1 MSLLYSEQR
10 ENAFLL
16 LLIGVLSIGLALF
29 AGRLATFMVPEA
41 QLVDTDKK
49 AVTFVLAPELKPAP
63 KPELKPAIKPEPKP
77 ATKPEP
83 KPATKPKPKPAS
95 TNNAQS
101 TRSKTENDAQSL
113 NSMFNS
119 SLGGSSDVVVAGPSN
134 LTSPEVKKTQQSAS
148 GNHEQTYQ
156 VESQQAVDQ
165 ALAQAH
171 SVTST
176 TQAQNRNTSDS
187 ALLNRE
193 IASESGRVEQDIAG
207 LFNDANRELRRIVMA
222 YGLRK
227 QALRVTLHFTQGL
240 IDKVSINGV
249 PQQFERELQALL
261 VGQRIA
267 TVYTGT
273 KSHVLVVNKLK

>member
-49 AVTFVLAPELKPAP
+49 AVTFVLAPELKPAT
-63 KPELKPAIKPEPKP
+63 KPEPKP

-83 KPATKPKPKPAS
+83 KPATKPKPAS

-273 KSHVLVVNKLK
+273 KSHVLVVN

>member
-1 MSLLYSEQR
+1 
-10 ENAFLL
+10 
-16 LLIGVLSIGLALF
+16 
-29 AGRLATFMVPEA
+29 PE
-41 QLVDTDKK
+41 
-49 AVTFVLAPELKPAP
+49 PKPAP
-63 KPELKPAIKPEPKP
+63 KPEPKP
-77 ATKPEP
+77 APKPE
-83 KPATKPKPKPAS
+83 PKPAS

-101 TRSKTENDAQSL
+101 TRSKAENDAQSL
-113 NSMFNS
+113 SSMFNS

-134 LTSPEVKKTQQSAS
+134 LTSPEVKKTQQSVS

-156 VESQQAVDQ
+156 VENQQAIDK

-176 TQAQNRNTSDS
+176 TQAQKRNTSDS

-240 IDKVSINGV
+240 VDKVSINGV
-249 PQQFERELQALL
+249 PQQFERELQVLL

-273 KSHVLVVNKLK
+273 KSHVLVVN